1 VTAVDVPQDA
11 PDEASEEAPVRSG
24 HTARWV
30 ALGLAVLMVAFVGV
44 LATRKSAEST
54 LANSP
59 LLGKPA
65 PEITGAALDGTTVK
79 LSDYDGR
86 FVVLNFFASW
96 CVPCREEHDDLIRF
110 SEEHKAKGDAVVL
123 AVMFDDEPVNARAFF
138 EQRGGDWPV
147 LADPN
152 GKVALDFGVR
162 GPPESYVIAPDGTV
176 LAKYVGQ
183 VTDTSLDRLLAQA
196 EGGG

>member
-1 VTAVDVPQDA
+1 MTAVDVPQDA